1 MLRRI
6 EIEVLVVEFCV
17 MVFVLC
23 DDVKFFDL
31 VELNFKLLFWDIY
44 VVVELW
50 FGIDCIYV
58 RWFWKEVYLLRI
70 FIVCVKFIWWIRL
83 NCGKLNK

>member
-17 MVFVLC
+17 VVFVLC

-31 VELNFKLLFWDIY
+31 VEF
-44 VVVELW
+44 
-50 FGIDCIYV
+50 
-58 RWFWKEVYLLRI
+58 
-70 FIVCVKFIWWIRL
+70 
-83 NCGKLNK
+83 